1 MPTSEDGSP
10 PRSPGPGPREP
21 ATESPRDK
29 ERDHRED
36 RGADGDG
43 EDRPRDDSQNGGHAG
58 GPRDGENRGRRG
70 NRPDRSRDD
79 RDREGSRRHGGDRE
93 KSRSNDA
100 DHEDPR
106 RDKEDREDRRRDEGD
121 REDRRRD
128 EGDREDRRR
137 DEGDREERRRDEGD
151 REERRSDEG
160 DREVRR
166 RDEGRRDD
174 GGDIPRRGMGRDHHH
189 LKFRQQRRRGSP
201 SHSRSRSRP
210 RHSRRESSRSP
221 PMAHGREGRTKRSR
235 DEEEYLRS
243 RKRGKEE
250 DLRREHQHQSRSR
263 ASRTVLIAQLGMDV
277 SDRTVYL
284 LMSKMAG
291 KVRDVQIIRDGRSQ
305 RSKGIAYVEFE
316 EQESAMKAL
325 GIEPTSL
332 WTKLGHGANIQ
343 PSQAEKNLN
352 STQAVLNPSG
362 ERVNECR
369 LYVGGSANLVAD
381 LSEDDLRALF
391 QPFGPLDFVD
401 RHPRNQGEGGTYAF
415 VQYGDSD
422 HARSALK
429 GLSGMMIGGKE
440 LKVGMATSAASAGLA
455 SSVVVGPNTDLDL
468 VEDNEEGP
476 STHTGLLKDNLSRA
490 RLMRAMVREPI
501 SEGSSLL
508 MKSASRL
515 PASNLA
521 SAASGAATGTGSRVL
536 ILRNLWAAGDQLMHE
551 GGPEKFFKEITNDVK
566 SEAVRFGTI
575 VGCWLDEASENG
587 DCWLRFTT
595 GSAAAKCA
603 LGLNRRWFAGRQLVA
618 VVVSEDKWDT
628 GL

>member
-10 PRSPGPGPREP
+10 SQSPRPQPRE
-21 ATESPRDK
+21 E
-29 ERDHRED
+29 ED
-36 RGADGDG
+36 RT
-43 EDRPRDDSQNGGHAG
+43 ETP
-58 GPRDGENRGRRG
+58 PE
-70 NRPDRSRDD
+70 
-79 RDREGSRRHGGDRE
+79 E
-93 KSRSNDA
+93 KE
-100 DHEDPR
+100 H
-106 RDKEDREDRRRDEGD
+106 
-121 REDRRRD
+121 
-128 EGDREDRRR
+128 
-137 DEGDREERRRDEGD
+137 REERRRDVERDRAERRPDEEGR
-151 REERRSDEG
+151 REERRRSEEDDHAEHHRREGGREERRRSEEDE

-166 RDEGRRDD
+166 REREDDREIRRRDAE
-174 GGDIPRRGMGRDHHH
+174 GDDHERRRDRDDDREIRRRDVEGERHHH
-189 LKFRQQRRRGSP
+189 QPRHRRRGSA
-201 SHSRSRSRP
+201 SRSRSRSRP
-210 RHSRRESSRSP
+210 RRSRRESSRSP
-221 PMAHGREGRTKRSR
+221 PPSHGRRTRRSK

-243 RKRGKEE
+243 QKRGKEE
-250 DLRREHQHQSRSR
+250 DSRREHQHQSRSR

-277 SDRTVYL
+277 TDRTVYL
-284 LMSKMAG
+284 IMSKMAG

-352 STQAVLNPSG
+352 STQAVINPSG

-415 VQYGDSD
+415 VQYGDPD

-440 LKVGMATSAASAGLA
+440 LKVGMATSAATAGVTSSA
-455 SSVVVGPNTDLDL
+455 VVGPNTDLDL
-468 VEDNEEGP
+468 VEDNDEGP

-501 SEGSSLL
+501 TEGSSLL
-508 MKSASRL
+508 MKSATRL

-551 GGPEKFFKEITNDVK
+551 GGPEKFFKEITDDVK
-566 SEAVRFGTI
+566 SEANRFGTI

-587 DCWLRFTT
+587 DCWLKFTT

-618 VVVSEDKWDT
+618 VVVSED
-628 GL
+628 

>member
-1 MPTSEDGSP
+1 VVVARKMIMRNIIVARAVVKSVVVARKMKIVKCGVVRGRTIVRYDVVMQKEMIMSGVVIEMMIVRSAVVMSRGSAITT
-10 PRSPGPGPREP
+10 SPGIVEEAPLVGPGRVVV
-21 ATESPRDK
+21 
-29 ERDHRED
+29 
-36 RGADGDG
+36 RGV
-43 EDRPRDDSQNGGHAG
+43 QGG
-58 GPRDGENRGRRG
+58 
-70 NRPDRSRDD
+70 
-79 RDREGSRRHGGDRE
+79 
-93 KSRSNDA
+93 K
-100 DHEDPR
+100 
-106 RDKEDREDRRRDEGD
+106 
-121 REDRRRD
+121 
-128 EGDREDRRR
+128 
-137 DEGDREERRRDEGD
+137 
-151 REERRSDEG
+151 
-160 DREVRR
+160 
-166 RDEGRRDD
+166 
-174 GGDIPRRGMGRDHHH
+174 
-189 LKFRQQRRRGSP
+189 
-201 SHSRSRSRP
+201 
-210 RHSRRESSRSP
+210 
-221 PMAHGREGRTKRSR
+221 

-243 RKRGKEE
+243 QKRGKEE
-250 DLRREHQHQSRSR
+250 DSRREHQHQSRSR

-277 SDRTVYL
+277 TDRTVYL
-284 LMSKMAG
+284 IMSKMAG

-352 STQAVLNPSG
+352 STQAVINPSG

-415 VQYGDSD
+415 VQYGDPD

-440 LKVGMATSAASAGLA
+440 LKVGMATSAATAGVTSSA
-455 SSVVVGPNTDLDL
+455 VVGPNTDLDL
-468 VEDNEEGP
+468 VEDNDEGP

-501 SEGSSLL
+501 TEGSSLL
-508 MKSASRL
+508 MKSATRL

-551 GGPEKFFKEITNDVK
+551 GGPEKFFKEITDDVK
-566 SEAVRFGTI
+566 SEANRFGTI

-587 DCWLRFTT
+587 DCWLKFTT